1 MISSKRHNVD
11 LKSQKTPSAAF
22 RVIKMRGSKTMTV
35 RELQDKIIKLKK
47 ETNTAILAHCYQARE
62 ICEIAD
68 FVGDSYKLSVDAK
81 NIAEENILFC
91 GVHFMAETAKMLSPQ
106 KRVFL
111 SNRHAGCPMAEQ
123 MDREMISA
131 VREMEPDRTVVAY
144 INTTAALKTV
154 CDVCVTSSSA
164 LRIVRA
170 LDTDKILFIP
180 DCNLGDYIKRQCP
193 EKDIKLLQGGCPT
206 HARITPK
213 EVLAA
218 KEEHPDAL
226 FLVHPECTPKVVE
239 LADYVGSTT
248 GIMDYAK
255 KSDKKEFIIGTENSI
270 VEHLQYD
277 CPGKKFYPVSRD
289 LVCHNMKL
297 TTLPDIYNTLVSIGG
312 GDGDAFEI
320 LMDDELIAQARKC
333 IDEMIRLGG

>member
-11 LKSQKTPSAAF
+11 LKSQETPSAAF
-22 RVIKMRGSKTMTV
+22 LVTKMRGSKTMTV

-164 LRIVRA
+164 LRIVKA

-180 DCNLGDYIKRQCP
+180 DCNLGDYIKKQCP

-206 HARITPK
+206 HARITVK

-289 LVCHNMKL
+289 LVCHNMML
-297 TTLPDIYNTLVSIGG
+297 TTLPDIYNTLVGIGG